1 MHFQAFWSLVLYTHT
16 QTSNRCE
23 SKSYVLEADLHLL
36 GWSLS
41 CSGRNDFSV
50 NGKIIMKPLI
60 NPREIV
66 IKWATIIN
74 YPYVSVAYRF
84 IFLWFKFANVRFAPQ
99 APDNQE
105 AIDDKTIFTSLLP
118 MKLHKSF
125 NYL

>member
-1 MHFQAFWSLVLYTHT
+1 
-16 QTSNRCE
+16 
-23 SKSYVLEADLHLL
+23 
-36 GWSLS
+36 
-41 CSGRNDFSV
+41 
-50 NGKIIMKPLI
+50 MKPLI

-66 IKWATIIN
+66 IKWATIN

-105 AIDDKTIFTSLLP
+105 AIDGKAGFTSPLSA
-118 MKLHKSF
+118 KLHKSF

>member
-1 MHFQAFWSLVLYTHT
+1 
-16 QTSNRCE
+16 
-23 SKSYVLEADLHLL
+23 
-36 GWSLS
+36 
-41 CSGRNDFSV
+41 
-50 NGKIIMKPLI
+50 MKPLI

-105 AIDDKTIFTSLLP
+105 AIDDKIDIFYFTLACEIAQVLQLFIVVLRP
-118 MKLHKSF
+118 
-125 NYL
+125 